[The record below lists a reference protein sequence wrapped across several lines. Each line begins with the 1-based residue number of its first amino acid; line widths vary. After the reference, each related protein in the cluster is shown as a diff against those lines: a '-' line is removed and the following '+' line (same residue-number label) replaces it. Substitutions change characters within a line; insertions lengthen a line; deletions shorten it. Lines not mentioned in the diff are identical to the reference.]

1 MRFPAFPG
9 AFPRLVISA
18 AAALLLLMGCSNT
31 TSSTGADAKV
41 VLDGAQV
48 DSEFRQIDS
57 RWDEE
62 NTVPV
67 RVLVGP
73 ARKVTANL
81 VTLPDSFEKTE
92 PTEEDLARGP
102 QGQLIVAKWSGPSS
116 SGGSCAVRLI
126 RVPSALVE
134 GGESRVEVAGDE
146 AAVEVSVACR
156 PPERDEKDGNG
167 GKGGKEQGGV

>member
-1 MRFPAFPG
+1 MRAP
-9 AFPRLVISA
+9 AFPRLVAGA
-18 AAALLLLMGCSNT
+18 AVTAAFLLFACST
-31 TSSTGADAKV
+31 TNPSTGADAKS

-48 DSEFRQIDS
+48 DPAFRQIDS

-73 ARKVTANL
+73 ARKVTGKL
-81 VTLPDSFEKTE
+81 VTLPDDFVKTE
-92 PTEEDLARGP
+92 PTEEDLVRGP
-102 QGQLIVAKWSGPSS
+102 QGQLIVAKWSGPGP
-116 SGGSCAVRLI
+116 SGGNCAVRLT

-134 GGESRVEVAGDE
+134 GGDGRVEVAGDE

-156 PPERDEKDGNG
+156 PPERDEKGDG
-167 GKGGKEQGGV
+167 GKGGKPEGGA